1 MIGNLPLWVLVMV
14 WVVQRRNAPRMTIM
28 NYPRML
34 RLLDDMLSLLPI
46 PRTRL
51 EKWMVARVTRWAE
64 EEKTAL
70 RLLYSL
76 NVTATGTVK
85 R

>member
-34 RLLDDMLSLLPI
+34 RLLDDVLSMLPV
-46 PRTRL
+46 PRTKL
-51 EKWMVARVTRWAE
+51 ERWAVSQVFTWVDN
-64 EEKTAL
+64 EKAAL
-70 RLLYSL
+70 RLLCSL
-76 NVTATGTVK
+76 NVTEIGTIK